1 MVSLAGGLRQFGDQ
15 LERLGLGPGPHRA
28 RAHIAG
34 GRQRHGEFCDIV
46 AVGCFDDGEQIGIAG
61 GQINRLDVDTHP
73 LAELAYGLGAL
84 RRLLDRADALFG
96 PVQRQDKCRHEILPF
111 VACNCRCGSVT
122 STLHRGFGPRK
133 SRTVAPFW
141 HCYIILPYQE
151 PGARCSP
158 TRKCSSISADDRE
171 SNNMASHQAHEHS
184 HGHRHDHHRG
194 HQHGHHHALATFG
207 SAFAIATVLNIALVA
222 IQAAYGVLAHSMAL
236 LADAGHN
243 AGDVLALVL
252 AWGSHAISQKHPT
265 ERYTYGFRSSSIIAA
280 LINATILL
288 VVTGAIAWAALERLF
303 APQPVAGGT
312 VMVVAALA
320 ILINGA
326 AAAALSRGNT
336 GDLNVYGA
344 FLHLV
349 ADAAVSAGVVIAGL
363 IILLTGWLWVDPV
376 ASLVISGVIVWST
389 WGLLRDAA
397 KMSLQGVPPQIDPG
411 AVRVYLQSLPA
422 VAEVHDLHIWPMST
436 TETALTCHLVMP
448 DGDPQSDFLDVV
460 YIGLQQRFGIGHPT
474 IQIER
479 GDRPCKLSPA
489 HIV

>member
-1 MVSLAGGLRQFGDQ
+1 M
-15 LERLGLGPGPHRA
+15 
-28 RAHIAG
+28 
-34 GRQRHGEFCDIV
+34 
-46 AVGCFDDGEQIGIAG
+46 
-61 GQINRLDVDTHP
+61 
-73 LAELAYGLGAL
+73 
-84 RRLLDRADALFG
+84 ALF
-96 PVQRQDKCRHEILPF
+96 
-111 VACNCRCGSVT
+111 
-122 STLHRGFGPRK
+122 
-133 SRTVAPFW
+133 
-141 HCYIILPYQE
+141 
-151 PGARCSP
+151 
-158 TRKCSSISADDRE
+158 
-171 SNNMASHQAHEHS
+171 
-184 HGHRHDHHRG
+184 
-194 HQHGHHHALATFG
+194 
-207 SAFAIATVLNIALVA
+207 
-222 IQAAYGVLAHSMAL
+222 
-236 LADAGHN
+236 ADAGHN

-411 AVRVYLQSLPA
+411 AVRVYLQTLPA
-422 VAEVHDLHIWPMST
+422 VVEVHDLHIWPMST

-448 DGDPQSDFLDVV
+448 DGDPQPDFLEVV

-479 GDRPCKLSPA
+479 GDRPCKLSPE

>member
-1 MVSLAGGLRQFGDQ
+1 
-15 LERLGLGPGPHRA
+15 
-28 RAHIAG
+28 
-34 GRQRHGEFCDIV
+34 
-46 AVGCFDDGEQIGIAG
+46 
-61 GQINRLDVDTHP
+61 
-73 LAELAYGLGAL
+73 
-84 RRLLDRADALFG
+84 
-96 PVQRQDKCRHEILPF
+96 
-111 VACNCRCGSVT
+111 
-122 STLHRGFGPRK
+122 
-133 SRTVAPFW
+133 
-141 HCYIILPYQE
+141 
-151 PGARCSP
+151 
-158 TRKCSSISADDRE
+158 
-171 SNNMASHQAHEHS
+171 MASHHAHEHD
-184 HGHRHDHHRG
+184 HDHHHG
-194 HQHGHHHALATFG
+194 HHDHDHHHGHHHSHAPATFAT
-207 SAFAIATVLNIALVA
+207 AFAIATVLNIALVI

-236 LADAGHN
+236 FADAGHN

-303 APQPVAGGT
+303 APQPVVGGT

-363 IILLTGWLWVDPV
+363 IILLTGWLWVDPL
-376 ASLVISGVIVWST
+376 ASLLISGVIVWST

-397 KMSLQGVPPQIDPG
+397 KMSLQGVPPQIDPS

-422 VAEVHDLHIWPMST
+422 VVEVHDLHIWPMST

-448 DGDPQSDFLDVV
+448 QGYPGADFLDRV
-460 YIGLQQRFGIGHPT
+460 YIDLQHRFGIEHPT
-474 IQIER
+474 IQIEL
-479 GDRPCKLSPA
+479 GERPCKLSPA

>member
-1 MVSLAGGLRQFGDQ
+1 MS
-15 LERLGLGPGPHRA
+15 
-28 RAHIAG
+28 
-34 GRQRHGEFCDIV
+34 
-46 AVGCFDDGEQIGIAG
+46 
-61 GQINRLDVDTHP
+61 
-73 LAELAYGLGAL
+73 
-84 RRLLDRADALFG
+84 
-96 PVQRQDKCRHEILPF
+96 
-111 VACNCRCGSVT
+111 
-122 STLHRGFGPRK
+122 
-133 SRTVAPFW
+133 
-141 HCYIILPYQE
+141 
-151 PGARCSP
+151 
-158 TRKCSSISADDRE
+158 
-171 SNNMASHQAHEHS
+171 SHQAHEH
-184 HGHRHDHHRG
+184 G
-194 HQHGHHHALATFG
+194 HGHHHDHHGHHHGHGHAPATFG

-303 APQPVAGGT
+303 APQPVAGAT

-320 ILINGA
+320 IVINGA
-326 AAAALSRGNT
+326 AAAILARGNT
-336 GDLNVYGA
+336 SDLNVYGA

-349 ADAAVSAGVVIAGL
+349 ADAAVSAGVVVAGL
-363 IILLTGWLWVDPV
+363 VILMTGWLWVDPV

-397 KMSLQGVPPQIDPG
+397 KMSLQGVPSQIDPG
-411 AVRVYLQSLPA
+411 EVRVYLQSLPA
-422 VAEVHDLHIWPMST
+422 VVEVHDLHIWPMST

-448 DGDPQSDFLDVV
+448 DGDPQPDFLDVV
-460 YIGLQQRFGIGHPT
+460 YVGLQQRFGIGHPT

-479 GDRPCKLSPA
+479 GDRPCKLSPE

>member
-1 MVSLAGGLRQFGDQ
+1 MNVGTKSSLLSLAVADTAVPARYTAALDLGRAERSHHFGIVT
-15 LERLGLGPGPHRA
+15 LFHRA
-28 RAHIAG
+28 GCLARVARRRENALASARAI
-34 GRQRHGEFCDIV
+34 E
-46 AVGCFDDGEQIGIAG
+46 
-61 GQINRLDVDTHP
+61 
-73 LAELAYGLGAL
+73 
-84 RRLLDRADALFG
+84 
-96 PVQRQDKCRHEILPF
+96 
-111 VACNCRCGSVT
+111 S
-122 STLHRGFGPRK
+122 RK
-133 SRTVAPFW
+133 
-141 HCYIILPYQE
+141 H
-151 PGARCSP
+151 
-158 TRKCSSISADDRE
+158 
-171 SNNMASHQAHEHS
+171 MASHQAHEHG
-184 HGHRHDHHRG
+184 HGHHHDHHG
-194 HQHGHHHALATFG
+194 HQHGHHHGHSHAPATFG

-288 VVTGAIAWAALERLF
+288 VVTGAIAWAAVERLF
-303 APQPVAGGT
+303 APQPVAGAT

-326 AAAALSRGNT
+326 AAAVLARGNT
-336 GDLNVYGA
+336 SDLNVYGA

-349 ADAAVSAGVVIAGL
+349 ADAAVSAGVVVAGL
-363 IILLTGWLWVDPV
+363 VILVTGWLWVDPV

-389 WGLLRDAA
+389 WGVLRDAA
-397 KMSLQGVPPQIDPG
+397 KMSLQGVPSQIDPG

-422 VAEVHDLHIWPMST
+422 VVEVHDLHIWPMST

-448 DGDPQSDFLDVV
+448 DGDPQPDFLEVI

-479 GDRPCKLSPA
+479 GDRPCKLSPE

>member
-1 MVSLAGGLRQFGDQ
+1 
-15 LERLGLGPGPHRA
+15 
-28 RAHIAG
+28 
-34 GRQRHGEFCDIV
+34 
-46 AVGCFDDGEQIGIAG
+46 
-61 GQINRLDVDTHP
+61 
-73 LAELAYGLGAL
+73 
-84 RRLLDRADALFG
+84 
-96 PVQRQDKCRHEILPF
+96 
-111 VACNCRCGSVT
+111 
-122 STLHRGFGPRK
+122 
-133 SRTVAPFW
+133 
-141 HCYIILPYQE
+141 
-151 PGARCSP
+151 
-158 TRKCSSISADDRE
+158 
-171 SNNMASHQAHEHS
+171 MASHHAHEHD
-184 HGHRHDHHRG
+184 HNHHLGHHDHDHR
-194 HQHGHHHALATFG
+194 HGHHHSHAPATFG
-207 SAFAIATVLNIALVA
+207 TAFAIATVLNIALVI

-236 LADAGHN
+236 FADAGHN

-363 IILLTGWLWVDPV
+363 IILLTGWLWVDPF
-376 ASLVISGVIVWST
+376 ASLLISGVIVWST
-389 WGLLRDAA
+389 WGLLRDSA
-397 KMSLQGVPPQIDPG
+397 KMSLQGVPPQIDPS
-411 AVRVYLQSLPA
+411 AVRVYLQTLPA

-448 DGDPQSDFLDVV
+448 DGDPQHDFLEVV
-460 YIGLQQRFGIGHPT
+460 YVGLQQRFGIGHPT

-479 GDRPCKLSPA
+479 GDRPCKLSPE